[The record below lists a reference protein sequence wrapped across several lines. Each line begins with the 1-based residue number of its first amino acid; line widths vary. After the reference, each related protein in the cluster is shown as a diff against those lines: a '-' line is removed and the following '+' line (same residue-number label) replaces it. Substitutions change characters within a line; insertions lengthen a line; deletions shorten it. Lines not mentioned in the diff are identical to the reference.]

1 MATIKVTKELA
12 EKVRDY
18 YIRHNKESSIRDVAD
33 KFDLS
38 EAQVVR
44 ILNIKY

>member
-1 MATIKVTKELA
+1 MGTVRVTKELA

-18 YIRHNKESSIRDVAD
+18 YIKHNRESSIRDVAD

-38 EAQVVR
+38 EVQVVR